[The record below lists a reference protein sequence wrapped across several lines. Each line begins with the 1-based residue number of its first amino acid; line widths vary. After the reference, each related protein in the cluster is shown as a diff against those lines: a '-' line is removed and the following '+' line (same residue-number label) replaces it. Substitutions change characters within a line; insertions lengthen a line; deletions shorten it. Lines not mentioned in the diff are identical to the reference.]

1 MNNVS
6 LQANPAPLGVGA
18 VLNGVAYYCDTIEGF
33 LKTSAEDV
41 LSRLLRAIYIVLHL
55 SKNVDQSAIVASWL

>member
-33 LKTSAEDV
+33 LETSAEDV
-41 LSRLLRAIYIVLHL
+41 LSRLLRETHRALCT
-55 SKNVDQSAIVASWL
+55 